1 MIRRPPRSTPGEDT
15 LSLHDALPISFM
27 GEKKETGAFFCGR
40 VNVGESGGLEKD
52 KQRDMEKVQRWGRV
66 KDSQPIPWPGSPGG
80 AVVPGKAG
88 LSLGSQTGFPP
99 GSSHV
104 ILIAPHLA
112 PSSYEWTPRHAPSR
126 PPGLKSSAVAS
137 GHLPARYSRHRPARE
152 HEAPGHN

>member
-1 MIRRPPRSTPGEDT
+1 MGGTSRLWFLRKQS
-15 LSLHDALPISFM
+15 LSLLTLELQSKVPLQQFHMDLWTFM
-27 GEKKETGAFFCGR
+27 GEKKETGAFCCGR

-88 LSLGSQTGFPP
+88 LSLGSQTGSPP

-112 PSSYEWTPRHAPSR
+112 PSSYEWNPPPRPLEASWTKELRCRKWTPPCKI
-126 PPGLKSSAVAS
+126 L
-137 GHLPARYSRHRPARE
+137 
-152 HEAPGHN
+152 